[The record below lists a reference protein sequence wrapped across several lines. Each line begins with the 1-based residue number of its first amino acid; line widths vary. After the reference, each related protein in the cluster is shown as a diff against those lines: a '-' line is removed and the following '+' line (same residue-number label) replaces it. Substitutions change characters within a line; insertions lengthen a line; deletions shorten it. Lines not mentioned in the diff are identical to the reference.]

1 MAIQSA
7 ISGRLDAHAQSMVEP
22 QRSGIASD
30 LRRILGSGS
39 VADQPASM
47 SRYTGDALGSF
58 RAFRAADRLGA
69 TPSVVVFPESAQQI
83 SRVLRYAQRQGVP
96 VVPYGGG
103 TGVFGA
109 AAPIEGCV
117 VLSLDRMNRILDIS
131 PQDFTARLQAGVVL
145 DNAARALHGKSMLLG
160 HDPWSRPIATVGGAI
175 STDGVGYTA
184 ARYGSMGEQALGLE
198 AVLADGEIIRERAN
212 IKPTNGLPLKHLL
225 IGMEGTFGVVS
236 EATLRVF
243 PQPQTRLIA
252 GVDFPTFEAGFLAIC
267 RLYAE
272 GVRPTMI
279 DYGTEADIANSS
291 EFNSSTIDEDATLY
305 IAFEGFSEDV
315 RTQWQKTLDICREYD
330 GIKGS
335 REEALAFWQN
345 RHAPGERYKRNV
357 LQSASPAEARRDA
370 ASARMDYLHVALPIS
385 RVLDYRKRCMGI
397 FAQRDIQVCEW
408 SIWARP
414 EFLSFLIMQEQD
426 AQTDDYTGDM
436 GQVVDAVLS
445 LAQRMG
451 GAMEYC
457 HGVGLKLA
465 HLAEAEHGSGLYM
478 MRRLKRVIDPNNIL
492 NPGKLLG

>member
-1 MAIQSA
+1 MA
-7 ISGRLDAHAQSMVEP
+7 ET
-22 QRSGIASD
+22 QRNGIASD

-39 VADQPASM
+39 VADQPAGM

-69 TPSVVVFPESAQQI
+69 TPGAVVFPDSARQI
-83 SRVLRYAQRQGVP
+83 SRVLRYAQQQSVP

-109 AAPIEGCV
+109 AAPIEGCI
-117 VLSLDRMNRILDIS
+117 VLSLDRMNGVLDIS
-131 PQDFTARLQAGVVL
+131 QQDFMARLQPGVVL
-145 DNAARALHGKSMLLG
+145 DDAARALHGENMLLG

-175 STDGVGYTA
+175 STNGVGYTA
-184 ARYGSMGEQALGLE
+184 TRYGSMGEQVLGVE
-198 AVLADGEIIRERAN
+198 AVLADGEIIRMRAN
-212 IKPTNGLPLKHLL
+212 AKPTNGLPLKHLL
-225 IGMEGTFGVVS
+225 IGMEGTFGIVS

-252 GVDFPTFEAGFLAIC
+252 GVDFPTFEAGFHAIC

-279 DYGTEADIANSS
+279 DYGTEADIANSAAAGDPS
-291 EFNSSTIDEDATLY
+291 ADEDATLY
-305 IAFEGFSEDV
+305 IAFEGFAEDV
-315 RTQWQKTLDICREYD
+315 RTQWQKTLDISREYD
-330 GIKGS
+330 GIEGS

-357 LQSASPAEARRDA
+357 LQSANPAEARRDA

-397 FAQRDIQVCEW
+397 FANNGVQVREW

-414 EFLSFLIMQEQD
+414 EFFSFLIAQEQD
-426 AQTDDYTGDM
+426 AQTDDYAGDM
-436 GQVVDAVLS
+436 GQVVDAALS

-451 GAMEYC
+451 GSMEYC

-465 HLAEAEHGSGLYM
+465 HLAEAEHGSGLQVT
-478 MRRLKRVIDPNNIL
+478 RRLKRAIDPNNIL

>member
-1 MAIQSA
+1 MA
-7 ISGRLDAHAQSMVEP
+7 EP
-22 QRSGIASD
+22 QRNGIASD

-47 SRYTGDALGSF
+47 SRYTGDALGPY
-58 RAFRAADRLGA
+58 RAFSAADRLRA
-69 TPSVVVFPESAQQI
+69 TPSVVVFPESARQI
-83 SRVLRYAQRQGVP
+83 SRVLHYAQQQSVP

-109 AAPIEGCV
+109 ATPIEGCV
-117 VLSLDRMNRILDIS
+117 VLSLDRLNGILDIS

-145 DNAARALHGKSMLLG
+145 DNAARALHGKNMLLG

-184 ARYGSMGEQALGLE
+184 ARYGSMGEQVLGVE
-198 AVLADGEIIRERAN
+198 AVLADGEIIRARAN
-212 IKPTNGLPLKHLL
+212 AKPTNGLPLQHLL

-252 GVDFPTFEAGFLAIC
+252 GVDFPTFEAGFHAIC

-272 GVRPTMI
+272 GLRPTMI
-279 DYGTEADIANSS
+279 DYGTDVGIANSPES
-291 EFNSSTIDEDATLY
+291 DSSPADEDATLY
-305 IAFEGFSEDV
+305 ITFEGFTEDV
-315 RTQWQKTLDICREYD
+315 RTQWQKTLDIYREYD
-330 GIKGS
+330 GIES
-335 REEALAFWQN
+335 RREEALAFWQN
-345 RHAPGERYKRNV
+345 RHAPGERYKRSV
-357 LQSASPAEARRDA
+357 LQSANPAEARRDA
-370 ASARMDYLHVALPIS
+370 ASARVDYLHVALPTS

-397 FAQRDIQVCEW
+397 FANNGVKVREW

-414 EFLSFLIMQEQD
+414 EFLSFLIAQEQD
-426 AQTDDYTGDM
+426 AQTDDYAGDM

-451 GAMEYC
+451 GSMEYC

-465 HLAEAEHGSGLYM
+465 HLAESEHGSGLQM
-478 MRRLKRVIDPNNIL
+478 MRRLKRVIDSNNIL